1 MLTHEKLEKKL
12 SRKNISETL
21 KKITKRKKNYVVF
34 SLVYFIISIIQ
45 IYVIVYI
52 PLFHFDVLNVNRSS
66 LSIIQFFSYLVL
78 FSFPAFGFFFDKYSK
93 YKKKI
98 IISFSFLISLSF
110 LMFTLYNQFLLNY
123 AIFLVL
129 FLISQAVIRTGMSK
143 LLLESP
149 DKKSERTIIILINTC
164 SSIGIL
170 VPSLLFK
177 VCVKKI
183 DSVDFWNIFFVV
195 GWLITSPLLLIFI
208 FMRKTSLKEPN
219 QESFIKTFKNQN
231 YLKNFSTISIIFI
244 FLAYFCL
251 WSDKLIAY
259 PFSSYILSRFGE
271 EGFSLYSDYYIIFII
286 LNITGFYLAKKVLN
300 IVDSKKKTDITQ
312 NKGIL
317 QIIVYLTLIYIFSLV
332 LLLYSNLII
341 LLFTYSLINL
351 LGGLFV
357 VLYTNIFLQIS
368 RTGKNEN
375 LRYWI
380 MSLSSNLASITF
392 LPLGTFLSPYTTM
405 DVLIIMVIY
414 LTSMS
419 IIFINL
425 SKFVIKPKNLYQ
437 V

>member
-1 MLTHEKLEKKL
+1 MLTNEKLEKKL
-12 SRKNISETL
+12 SRKNVQETL
-21 KKITKRKKNYVVF
+21 KNRKNRKNDYVVF
-34 SLVYFIISIIQ
+34 SLVYFIVSLIQ

-52 PLFHFDVLNVNRSS
+52 PLFHFDVLNVNRGI
-66 LSIIQFFSYLVL
+66 LSIIQVFSYLVL
-78 FSFPAFGFFFDKYSK
+78 FSFPAFGLFFDKYSK

-98 IISFSFLISLSF
+98 IISFSFLLSLSF
-110 LMFTLYNQFLLNY
+110 LIFILYDQFLFSY

-129 FLISQAVIRTGMSK
+129 FLVSQVVIRTGMSK

-149 DKKSERTIIILINTC
+149 DKKSERNIIILINTS

-170 VPSLLFK
+170 LPSLLFK

-183 DSVDFWNIFFVV
+183 DSADFWNIFFIL

-208 FMRKTSLKEPN
+208 FMRKTSFKERD
-219 QESFIKTFKNQN
+219 QELSTRTFKNQN
-231 YLKNFSTISIIFI
+231 YMKNFSTFGITFI

-271 EGFSLYSDYYIIFII
+271 KGFLLYSDFYVTFIV
-286 LNITGFYLAKKVLN
+286 LNIAGFYLAKKLLN
-300 IVDSKKKTDITQ
+300 YTDFKKHPNTFQ
-312 NKGIL
+312 NKKLL

-332 LLLYSNLII
+332 LLLYSNIII
-341 LLFTYSLINL
+341 LLFTYSIINL

-357 VLYTNIFLQIS
+357 VLYTSIFLQIS

-375 LRYWI
+375 FRYWI
-380 MSLSSNLASITF
+380 IALSSNLASITF
-392 LPLGTFLSPYTTM
+392 LPLGTFLSQYLSM
-405 DVLIIMVIY
+405 EILIFMVII
-414 LTSMS
+414 LTSIS
-419 IIFINL
+419 IVFIYL
-425 SKFVIKPKNLYQ
+425 SKFSFKPKNFYQ